1 MGIDAGEGQT
11 LTEPG
16 HVLRRLREEKGY
28 SLTRL
33 AKEANFNKGYLS
45 KIENGER
52 PLSLDK
58 ARVFDRV
65 LATDGVL
72 TRAVTPPPAQPDPPP
87 DHEDLWSLVVDPGGG
102 THFVPQPYAGAVG
115 AGLLDPAAIAPN
127 CYVADEQAAVM
138 FGNLFEGL
146 RMMGHAMSPA
156 HVLPGLLA
164 QCVAIRQMVT
174 EHPVPELVRV
184 ASRYAEYAGWMYQEI
199 GDADRALLWTRTAV
213 RIAASVGDAGLDSYA
228 LVRAAEIALYREDG
242 YTMVDLARR
251 AAGAP
256 GATAA
261 VRSLA
266 AQREAQGH
274 ALLGDLTACL
284 SALDDAERWQEEALA
299 ESGPHYGSTSLANPL
314 AIARGWAML
323 NLARSEQSV
332 ALLAPELDG
341 IPSLSVRSRAR
352 FGVRLAR
359 AQADAGDIDSACAR
373 ITGLLGDLRRIDSAT
388 VRVDVRHLAVSLSRH
403 SSDPLV
409 RELRPELGD
418 VLRVRR

>member
-1 MGIDAGEGQT
+1 MRIDAGEGLT

-16 HVLRRLREEKGY
+16 EILRQLRERKGY

-33 AKEANFNKGYLS
+33 AKEANYNKGYLS

-52 PLSLDK
+52 PLSPDK
-58 ARVFDRV
+58 AMVFDRI

-72 TRAVTPPPAQPDPPP
+72 TRALAPPPARPDPPP
-87 DHEDLWSLVVDPGGG
+87 DDEDLWSLVVDPGGG
-102 THFVPQPYAGAVG
+102 THFVPDPYAGAVG
-115 AGLLDPAAIAPN
+115 AGLLDPAAMAPN
-127 CYVADEQAAVM
+127 CYVVDERTVAL
-138 FGNLFEGL
+138 FGAQFEGW
-146 RMMGHAMSPA
+146 RMMGHGMSPA

-164 QCVAIRQMVT
+164 QCVAIRQLVT
-174 EHPVPELVRV
+174 DRPMPELVRM

-213 RIAASVGDAGLDSYA
+213 RIAASVGDTGLGSYA

-261 VRSLA
+261 IRSLA

-284 SALDDAERWQEEALA
+284 SALDEAERWQEQAMA
-299 ESGPHYGSTSLANPL
+299 ESGPHYGTTSLSNPL
-314 AIARGWAML
+314 AFVRGWAMV

-332 ALLAPELDG
+332 ALLAAELDG

-359 AQADAGDIDSACAR
+359 AQADAGDIDSACAG

-388 VRVDVRHLAVSLSRH
+388 VRVDVRHLAVSLTRH

-418 VLRVRR
+418 LLRGRR